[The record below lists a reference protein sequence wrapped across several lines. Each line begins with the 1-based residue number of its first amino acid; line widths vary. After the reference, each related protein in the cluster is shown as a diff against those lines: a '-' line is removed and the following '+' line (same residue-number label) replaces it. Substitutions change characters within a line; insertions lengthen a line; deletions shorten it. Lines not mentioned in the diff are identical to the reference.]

1 MNLGRTNVKKI
12 NITSSEIDTILSKI
26 KIFNE
31 DVYNHV
37 REIVTSGHNQMTHQY
52 LIGLV
57 EVLKAANI
65 INEDEALIIMG
76 GSFINLEPPLY
87 DDLANQETINLNIS
101 DYCLN
106 CPNNPKNGGDGIC
119 HCVLGSLS

>member
-1 MNLGRTNVKKI
+1 MKKI
-12 NITSSEIDTILSKI
+12 NISSSEIDTILAKI

-31 DVYNHV
+31 DVYDHV
-37 REIVTSGHNQMTHQY
+37 REIVTSSHNQMTHQY

-57 EVLKAANI
+57 EVLRAANI

-76 GSFINLEPPLY
+76 GSFIKLEPPLY
-87 DDLANQETINLNIS
+87 NDLANQETINLNIS
-101 DYCLN
+101 DYCFS

-119 HCVLGSLS
+119 HCVLGSPKIT